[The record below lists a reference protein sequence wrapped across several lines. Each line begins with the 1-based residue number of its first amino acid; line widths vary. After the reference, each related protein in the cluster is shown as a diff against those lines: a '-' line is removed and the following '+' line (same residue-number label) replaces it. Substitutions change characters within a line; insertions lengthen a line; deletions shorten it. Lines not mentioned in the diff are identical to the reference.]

1 MAWRI
6 GNRRKAL
13 VWLLRGLAGLVSL
26 PLLYLLAALLLGAVP
41 ANVAFNQAGEEGVAI
56 FVMSN
61 GIHTWIVMPK
71 VNADMDW
78 RLYAQPQHLRDPR
91 WGNADHVAIGYGN
104 RDFYLNTPTWG
115 DLSVRRAFAAFF
127 GGGPTLLHV
136 VHVDHPRPGPDLRP
150 IRISHDQYR
159 RLAGFIQAR
168 FHLDPG
174 GRPIPLLG
182 RGYGPDDMFYE
193 ANGGYSFILTCN
205 EWTGRALRQAGV
217 RTGLWT
223 PLNQSIMWRLD

>member
-1 MAWRI
+1 MTWWIA
-6 GNRRKAL
+6 NRRRLL
-13 VWLLRGLAGLVSL
+13 VWLLRGAAGIVSL
-26 PLLYLLAALLLGAVP
+26 PIAYFAAALLLGAVP
-41 ANVAFNQAGEEGVAI
+41 ANLAFHEAGEEGVTI
-56 FVMSN
+56 FILSN
-61 GIHTWIVMPK
+61 GVHTWIVMPK
-71 VNADMDW
+71 VNEDMDW
-78 RLYAQPQHLRDPR
+78 RALARPEHLRDPR

-115 DLSVRRAFAAFF
+115 DLTLRHAFGAFF

-136 VHVDHPRPGPDLRP
+136 LHVDRPRPEPDQRP

-159 RLAGFIQAR
+159 RLASYIEAR
-168 FHLDPG
+168 FRRDGG
-174 GRPIPLLG
+174 GRSKPLIG
-182 RGYGPDDMFYE
+182 RGYGPEDMFYE

>member
-13 VWLLRGLAGLVSL
+13 VWLLRGVAGLVSL